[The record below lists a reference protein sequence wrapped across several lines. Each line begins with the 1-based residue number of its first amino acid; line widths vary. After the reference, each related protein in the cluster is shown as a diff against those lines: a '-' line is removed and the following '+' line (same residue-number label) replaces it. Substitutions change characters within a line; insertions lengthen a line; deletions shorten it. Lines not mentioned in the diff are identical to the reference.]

1 MAIAMRRRSER
12 GAATVETTGVVIIA
26 ALLVGSLLLAVT
38 PQARIM
44 GETVSYWI
52 CQVVTVGQGG
62 CTPPSSSPDAHKPTE
77 PCVISQNGTERNQKV
92 SVLVVTTQDGRRIE
106 VAKMSNGEY
115 RLTVTDT
122 EGAGLSVGAGGGL
135 TVTVNDKKFGG
146 EASAGLGASLNL
158 KSGDVYYTDEAGL
171 PGLMSALTQD
181 QIKDMVAG
189 DDGLIRWVVDKG
201 TDLVGVSKDMPEPD
215 ASFAEGGISLNAGA
229 AATGGF
235 DRAAVGIDASK
246 MLGTSKNRDGTQTV
260 YLKSTVKGELGL
272 QSLGFDTEGDP
283 QFQGL
288 DLSGKVD
295 VVNAVTFDS
304 EGNMLNVQASVAM
317 SGSASGVA
325 AALFKDGLD
334 PGLDNKASGATV
346 YQATLPIESQA
357 DRDVANNYLLSV
369 GVANLGPYANPAV
382 VLNGQLNFFEAAA
395 SRGQMTKLD
404 YDTDSNTAFA
414 VDASGKLVLQLGI
427 AASVT
432 SDSMELNDAQYFDGA
447 EWVVWEECAA

>member
-1 MAIAMRRRSER
+1 MRRRSER